1 MHAATHGEV
10 FRQGLKHVFPPT
22 QDKMRQVEAGTEIIV
37 GDDIQKGFHR
47 RNIKKI
53 FRGYSNAP
61 VFRQRTGQP
70 QTAGRLTQIVLVTD
84 SRRLE
89 ARQHNPGNAH
99 VGGTVHGG
107 GNGLF
112 RRIAPFASGLGGH
125 AVLQDSQHGY
135 SVKPDAV

>member
-1 MHAATHGEV
+1 MPRCFASAQAS
-10 FRQGLKHVFPPT
+10 RK
-22 QDKMRQVEAGTEIIV
+22 
-37 GDDIQKGFHR
+37 
-47 RNIKKI
+47 
-53 FRGYSNAP
+53 
-61 VFRQRTGQP
+61 QR
-70 QTAGRLTQIVLVTD
+70 AVYTQIVLVTD